1 MPDER
6 AFEPVTRRNINTA
19 GAGEEMRI
27 APIGRHGFT
36 SGGGR
41 FVVRTDPGTVMEVAV
56 AQLQAVGFALGD
68 DTFQRLL
75 TESGSEWLAQ
85 DLRLGDIKRSR
96 KRGLIAWAVEDTG
109 LEFFRRFWR
118 GATPTLVVASAR
130 ATPAGAEL
138 VIFPHAST
146 RGGPGGNDAGPL
158 IRTTLA
164 VLNDH
169 FSDAGTLVSFER
181 MRGIKN
187 DGSPASQ
194 AVVRDLLGWR

>member
-1 MPDER
+1 MAEEEAP
-6 AFEPVTRRNINTA
+6 APVTRRDIANA
-19 GAGEEMRI
+19 GAGEQMQI
-27 APIGRHGFT
+27 APAGWYSFT
-36 SGGGR
+36 TGGGR
-41 FVVRTDPGTVMEVAV
+41 FVVRTDPQAAMQAAV

-85 DLRLGDIKRSR
+85 DLRLGAIKRSW
-96 KRGLIAWAVEDTG
+96 KRGVVAWLVEGTG
-109 LEFFRRFWR
+109 LEFFRPFWR

-130 ATPAGAEL
+130 ATPVGTEL
-138 VIFPHAST
+138 VIYPHVSIL
-146 RGGPGGNDAGPL
+146 GGSDANDAGPL

-164 VLNDH
+164 ALNDH
-169 FSDAGTLVSFER
+169 FSTTGTLVSSER
-181 MRGIKN
+181 MQGIKN

>member
-1 MPDER
+1 MSDQPEYV
-6 AFEPVTRRNINTA
+6 PVRHHEVSVA
-19 GAGEEMRI
+19 GSGEQMRI
-27 APIGRHGFT
+27 APVGWYSFT

-41 FVVRTDPGTVMEVAV
+41 FVVRTDPQAAMQIAV

-68 DTFQRLL
+68 GTFQRLL
-75 TESGSEWLAQ
+75 HESGSEWLAQ
-85 DLRLGDIKRSR
+85 DLRLGEIKRSW
-96 KRGLIAWAVEDTG
+96 KRGVVAWLVEDTG
-109 LEFFRRFWR
+109 LEFFRPFWR

-130 ATPAGAEL
+130 ATPAGTEL
-138 VIFPHAST
+138 VIYPHGSIL
-146 RGGPGGNDAGPL
+146 GGSDANDAGPL

-164 VLNDH
+164 ALNDH
-169 FSDAGTLVSFER
+169 FSKTGTLVSAER